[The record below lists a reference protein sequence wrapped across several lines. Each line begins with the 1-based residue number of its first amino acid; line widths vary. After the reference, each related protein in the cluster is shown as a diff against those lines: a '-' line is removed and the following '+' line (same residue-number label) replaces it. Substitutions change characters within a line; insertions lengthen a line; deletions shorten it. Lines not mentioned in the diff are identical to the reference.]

1 MENSVNTNDTASP
14 STTGSQANLL
24 DGLSVLGLVV
34 GAGASVAMNN
44 VAAGVVPVALGVG
57 LHIVNRRQLATEM
70 AQKQEAAIASVIQQV
85 TQHQTALTEYLQKFQ
100 GEMTTQLQQQSQTQ
114 EANHQSLVQS
124 LAEQAEAFKQ
134 QLAALQGETTQ
145 TQTAMKADHQS
156 LTEVVGV
163 LRSMVNHSHRIEA
176 NPEQAEAYY
185 QRGLNH
191 QSLGDREEALRDY
204 SEAIRR
210 NEALAGAYYQRG
222 IIHAEL
228 SNRKQAVE
236 DLRQAAKLYFEQG
249 DLDNYHRA
257 RDLGKEFYDAQNP
270 LLADDVPAVTPE
282 SIAVTGEGD
291 EDNSHEPLLKQESG
305 VTAGN
310 LFD

>member
-1 MENSVNTNDTASP
+1 MENSVNTNDVASP
-14 STTGSQANLL
+14 AKTGSNANLW
-24 DGLSVLGLVV
+24 DGFSAVCLIA

-44 VAAGVVPVALGVG
+44 VAAGVIPVAAAVG
-57 LHIVNRRQLATEM
+57 INLYNRRQLAMEM
-70 AQKQEAAIASVIQQV
+70 AQKQEAAIAGVIQQV

-114 EANHQSLVQS
+114 AANHQSLVQS
-124 LAEQAEAFKQ
+124 LADQAEAFKQ
-134 QLAALQGETTQ
+134 QLAALQGETTE
-145 TQTAMKADHQS
+145 TQTVMQADHQS
-156 LTEVVGV
+156 LAEVVGV

-228 SNRKQAVE
+228 SSRKLAVE

-270 LLADDVPAVTPE
+270 LLANVEPEVAPEPVAVTSE
-282 SIAVTGEGD
+282 SGEDQG
-291 EDNSHEPLLKQESG
+291 HEPLLKQESG

>member
-1 MENSVNTNDTASP
+1 MENSVNTNDTAS
-14 STTGSQANLL
+14 SAKTGSNANLL
-24 DGLSVLGLVV
+24 DGLSVLGLLV
-34 GAGASVAMNN
+34 GAGASAVMNN
-44 VAAGVVPVALGVG
+44 LAAGVVPVALGVG

-70 AQKQEAAIASVIQQV
+70 AQKQEAAIASVIQQM
-85 TQHQTALTEYLQKFQ
+85 TQNQTALTEYLQKFQ
-100 GEMTTQLQQQSQTQ
+100 GEISTQLQQQSQTQ
-114 EANHQSLVQS
+114 EANRQSLSQA
-124 LAEQAEAFKQ
+124 LADQAEALKQ
-134 QLAALQGETTQ
+134 QLATLQAETQQ
-145 TQTAMKADHQS
+145 TQATQQADHQS
-156 LTEVVGV
+156 LAEVVGV

-176 NPEQAEAYY
+176 NPDQAEAYY

-204 SEAIRR
+204 TEAIRR

-222 IIHAEL
+222 IIYAEL
-228 SNRKQAVE
+228 SSRKLAVE

-270 LLADDVPAVTPE
+270 LANAEPEVMPGPVAV
-282 SIAVTGEGD
+282 SGD
-291 EDNSHEPLLKQESG
+291 SEEDQTHKPLLKQESG